1 MLLRLRLLLAILA
14 ATFVGCASYPEKGQ
28 RARVANE
35 AGDYAIV
42 ASLSGAAAEDDPK
55 DALVWKLEQGA
66 ALRAL
71 GRLDDSVKVFEDVE
85 QRLRAE
91 EEAPGFS
98 LSEGGGSLLL
108 NDYSAEYRAKP
119 YDRIYASTY
128 QALNRLELGQV
139 EAARVSLTRL
149 RFVQEAFG
157 NDRIYLAA
165 KPDAEA
171 GKYDVDRATQD
182 ERTRAGLARI
192 ADDLGELAREGTYD
206 DAFSHWLQGMFFL
219 RLGQGGS
226 DLEKARKELLAAS
239 ALNRASTVFARDLAD
254 GVAAQAAQAGP
265 SRVVYVVIEHGVG
278 PVWREERIDIPLFIA
293 GGHVPYVSVALPALA
308 PAYADYNLGL
318 RLDGQPV
325 AVEPASRPAALVA
338 KHFEAALPGI
348 RARAFT
354 AAAVKATASYLINRA
369 SAEGN
374 NRQNSGSGA
383 ALFALATQIG
393 TAVYTVGTTRADL
406 RHWTGLPGRFALVR
420 LDAPP
425 GSKLTVPGH
434 PEASLTLPAGKV
446 LLVSLKSASENTPIT
461 LRCAT
466 LVP

>member
-1 MLLRLRLLLAILA
+1 M
-14 ATFVGCASYPEKGQ
+14 
-28 RARVANE
+28 
-35 AGDYAIV
+35 
-42 ASLSGAAAEDDPK
+42 ASLAGAAAEDDPK

-66 ALRAL
+66 ALRSL
-71 GRLDDSVKVFEDVE
+71 GRLAESVKVFEDVE

-98 LSEGGGSLLL
+98 LSEGGGALLL

-157 NDRIYLAA
+157 NGRIYLAG
-165 KPDAEA
+165 KPDSAA
-171 GKYDVDRATQD
+171 VDGKYDVDRAIQD

-192 ADDLGELAREGTYD
+192 ADDLGELTREGTYD
-206 DAFSHWLQGMFFL
+206 DACSHWLQGMFFL

-239 ALNRASTVFARDLAD
+239 TLNRASTVFARDLAD
-254 GVAAQAAQAGP
+254 CVAAQAAQPAPG
-265 SRVVYVVIEHGVG
+265 RVVYVLIEHGIG
-278 PVWREERIDIPLFIA
+278 PVWREERIDIPWFVA
-293 GGHVPYVSVALPALA
+293 GGHVPYVAVALPALA

-325 AVEPASRPAALVA
+325 AVEPASRPAGLVA
-338 KHFEAALPGI
+338 RHFEAALPGI

-369 SAEGN
+369 SAEGA
-374 NRQNSGSGA
+374 NRQNSGSGS

-420 LDAPP
+420 LDAPA
-425 GSKLTVPGH
+425 GAKLTVPGH